1 MREQGGGPLHLCLE
15 TNNASEVKE
24 QSVWVGGVGVR
35 DGRKSSGMVWHGM
48 VWCGLV
54 GSAVG
59 DHPLAPCAS
68 VRTFMRGPFVPGRQA
83 HQ

>member
-1 MREQGGGPLHLCLE
+1 MRNGGGEPC
-15 TNNASEVKE
+15 VC
-24 QSVWVGGVGVR
+24 VWRQMQARLRSRVSGGGVR

-68 VRTFMRGPFVPGRQA
+68 MRTFMRGPFVPGRQA